1 MIDRVGVCRSVSLK
15 REQRLSPKLGAV
27 AGVVRR
33 LETPSVMRAKGA
45 HATSPQS
52 RGHWWRQEA
61 LALASLTCNAS
72 GGSGVMEG
80 GYRLRE
86 DLIRGAAESEDAPCM
101 APNVFVPARMTGRAR
116 GIH

>member
-27 AGVVRR
+27 AGMVRR

-52 RGHWWRQEA
+52 RGDWWRQEA

-72 GGSGVMEG
+72 GGGGAPRSGVMEG
-80 GYRLRE
+80 GAIDCVR
-86 DLIRGAAESEDAPCM
+86 
-101 APNVFVPARMTGRAR
+101 T
-116 GIH
+116 